1 MSFSVS
7 SIDYDYSKHCNR
19 LWLPYVW
26 CCVWFAKSSHAR
38 LSKVVARDSAVW
50 YWLEVHWKLLHFS
63 PSIGTS
69 FAQL

>member
-38 LSKVVARDSAVW
+38 L
-50 YWLEVHWKLLHFS
+50 
-63 PSIGTS
+63 
-69 FAQL
+69 